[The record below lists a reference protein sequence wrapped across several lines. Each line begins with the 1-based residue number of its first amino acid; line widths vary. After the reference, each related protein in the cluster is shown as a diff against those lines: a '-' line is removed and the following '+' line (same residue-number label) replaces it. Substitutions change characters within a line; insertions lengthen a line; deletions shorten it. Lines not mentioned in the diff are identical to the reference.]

1 MYVFVCYGHG
11 MEAAVAEREMEM
23 TEWNDGRLD
32 DLSARVDKGFKDVN
46 QRIDRVDDNV
56 RYLGERFDAMQ
67 RTLIQVGGGI
77 LVALVGLIA
86 TLIGLV
92 ATQV

>member
-1 MYVFVCYGHG
+1 
-11 MEAAVAEREMEM
+11 M

-32 DLSARVDKGFKDVN
+32 DLSARVDKGFADVN
-46 QRIDRVDDNV
+46 QRIDRVDDNL
-56 RYLGERFDAMQ
+56 RYLGQRFDAMQ
-67 RTLIQVGGGI
+67 RTLMQVGGGI
-77 LVALVGLIA
+77 LVAMIGLVV

>member
-1 MYVFVCYGHG
+1 
-11 MEAAVAEREMEM
+11 MEAAVAEREAEM

-32 DLSARVDKGFKDVN
+32 DLSARVDKGFADVN
-46 QRIDRVDDNV
+46 QRIDRVDDNL
-56 RYLGERFDAMQ
+56 RYLGQRFDAMQ
-67 RTLIQVGGGI
+67 RTLMQVGGGI
-77 LVALVGLIA
+77 LVAMIGLVV

>member
-1 MYVFVCYGHG
+1 
-11 MEAAVAEREMEM
+11 M

-32 DLSARVDKGFKDVN
+32 ELSARMNKGFNDVN
-46 QRIDRVDDNV
+46 QRIDRVDDHV
-56 RYLGERFDAMQ
+56 RYLGERFDSMQ
-67 RTLIQVGGGI
+67 KTLMQIGGGI
-77 LVALVGLIA
+77 LMALIGLVA

>member
-1 MYVFVCYGHG
+1 
-11 MEAAVAEREMEM
+11 M

-32 DLSARVDKGFKDVN
+32 DLSKRVDKGFKDVN
-46 QRIDRVDDNV
+46 QRIDRVDDNL
-56 RYLGERFDAMQ
+56 RYLGERFDTMQ
-67 RTLIQVGGGI
+67 RTLMQIGGGI
-77 LVALVGLIA
+77 LVALIGLIA